1 MRWVTRL
8 TSGAVIFIIVGL
20 IALVIRSK
28 VPKSEFGTF
37 HIFAKFRD
45 GSRLAVGS
53 PVVIAGVRVGVIEKL
68 TVDGSLAR
76 VDMRLQDDLDL
87 LVGSFATRRADSLFG
102 DSYIEIIPAAP
113 PGTSMRS
120 DQQIDHVIEGGSTD
134 AILRDVAAALPR
146 IDNALDI
153 VHDAVIASRTWVS
166 GPLGDRLVRGDD
178 WLAEGHIETPLAA
191 ADRAVVRI
199 DEATTRAADVV
210 ASAAPGVLDRL
221 DRFNSAIVSTQA
233 RMRDVRAGIV
243 DTLRDTRTGLDR
255 IDPQLEQASDLMA
268 AVNEGR
274 GNDFKG
280 TLGRLVNDPKLGDTL
295 VDVTES
301 GRDAVASFNRFR
313 TWLGMRV
320 EFDVFSRQARF
331 YASAEIR
338 ARNDKFYLIEL
349 ERGPLGGLP
358 SDQLSDV
365 TGSAAYVRQQVTPD
379 TVRFTAQ
386 YGKQLGR
393 FSLRGGIKD
402 STVGAGVDALMFE
415 GRLKLSAD
423 LFGAYEPTPRLKL
436 AGALAVFRSL
446 YVLAGVDDALNAPG
460 YLAIR
465 TGNTSVPKSF
475 DQLRHGRDYFFGATL
490 AMSDVDITT
499 LLRIYGALLIGLR

>member
-1 MRWVTRL
+1 VRWVTRL

-20 IALVIRSK
+20 VALVIRAK
-28 VPKSEFGTF
+28 VPKSEFGKF
-37 HIFAKFRD
+37 HTFAKFRD

-87 LVGSFATRRADSLFG
+87 RVGSFATRRADSLFG

-113 PGTSMRS
+113 PAPAMQS
-120 DQQIDHVIEGGSTD
+120 DQQIDRVIEGGSTD
-134 AILRDVAAALPR
+134 AILRDIATALPR

-153 VHDAVIASRTWVS
+153 VHDAVMTGRTWVS
-166 GPLGDRLVRGDD
+166 GPLGDRLVRGEV
-178 WLAEGHIETPLAA
+178 WLAERHIETPLAA
-191 ADRAVVRI
+191 ADRAMIRV
-199 DEATTRAADVV
+199 DEATARAADVV
-210 ASAAPGVLDRL
+210 ASAEPSVFDRL
-221 DRFNSAIVSTQA
+221 DRFNRAIVTAQA
-233 RMRDVRAGIV
+233 RMRDVRTGLV
-243 DTLRDTRTGLDR
+243 DTLHDTRTGLDR

-295 VDVTES
+295 VDVTET
-301 GRDAVASFNRFR
+301 GRDAVASLNRFR

-320 EFDVFSRQARF
+320 EFDVFSRDVRF
-331 YASAEIR
+331 YATAEIR

-365 TGSAAYVRQQVTPD
+365 TGSDAYVRQQVTPD

-393 FSLRGGIKD
+393 FALRGGVKD
-402 STVGAGVDALMFE
+402 STVGAGIDALMFE

-423 LFGAYEPTPRLKL
+423 LFGSYQPTPRLKL
-436 AGALAVFRSL
+436 AGALAVFRQF
-446 YVLAGVDDALNAPG
+446 YILAGVDDALNAPG

-465 TGNTSVPKSF
+465 TGNSSVPTTF
-475 DQLRHGRDYFFGATL
+475 DHLRHGRDYFFGATL
-490 AMSDVDITT
+490 VINDADITT
-499 LLRIYGALLIGLR
+499 LLRVYGALLVGLL